1 MGLPTVS
8 QDAPAVVCLPLL
20 EELRHG
26 SLAWDQLLKRSPA
39 ASPFA
44 GWAWHW
50 AWANSA
56 PPEDVRTSQAVLLRG
71 AGGAVEALLP
81 VAVRDVTLR
90 RRRVSALTWAIGDIG
105 CPDHL
110 DVLAAPEA
118 DLGAVVTALKAL
130 PWDVM
135 VLSNLAP
142 DATNATRLAAALT
155 RRGCAIR
162 REALRS
168 CPYLELP
175 SSWEE
180 YLASLSA
187 ARRQN
192 LRRKERNLRRNHAVV
207 VVDYGPER
215 LDEGWRRLV
224 ALHQLR
230 WSGAG
235 TFSDPRIEQ
244 LHHCF
249 VREAA
254 RRGQLWL
261 STLELDGDPAAAW
274 YGFAH
279 RDTVYFYQSGR
290 DPRWAAESVGHVLM
304 AMMIRRAI
312 ERGYR
317 RGALLRGGG
326 PGQRRRT
333 PSAPGRGAA
342 RRVPSARA
350 APRAAAP
357 PPAPRRAVLGP
368 QLQAQE
374 SAARAATREARATDS
389 RVAGR
394 HRYTTARVPG
404 RPVWS
409 RPRDGPRLDSV
420 RLPGRQQRDP
430 VCQLGSVR

>member
-1 MGLPTVS
+1 
-8 QDAPAVVCLPLL
+8 
-20 EELRHG
+20 
-26 SLAWDQLLKRSPA
+26 
-39 ASPFA
+39 
-44 GWAWHW
+44 
-50 AWANSA
+50 
-56 PPEDVRTSQAVLLRG
+56 
-71 AGGAVEALLP
+71 
-81 VAVRDVTLR
+81 
-90 RRRVSALTWAIGDIG
+90 VSALTWAIGDIG

-317 RGALLRGGG
+317 RFDFLRGAE
-326 PGQRRRT
+326 PYKMQWT
-333 PSAPGRGAA
+333 AS
-342 RRVPSARA
+342 RRVTVELVAFRPNWRGQWL
-350 APRAAAP
+350 RG
-357 PPAPRRAVLGP
+357 LD
-368 QLQAQE
+368 L
-374 SAARAATREARATDS
+374 
-389 RVAGR
+389 AGR
-394 HRYTTARVPG
+394 LRSRLLAHNHDERT
-404 RPVWS
+404 RPD
-409 RPRDGPRLDSV
+409 PASV
-420 RLPGRQQRDP
+420 
-430 VCQLGSVR
+430 